1 MEEKKKEESHLEF
14 IAEAEEII
22 ELVSKNLITLEKSQ
36 GKPPQPDVVNAIFRG
51 VHTLKGIAGMMGFSN
66 VTEFS
71 HTLENLLDAIRM
83 GKLPLSGAVIKLLFE
98 SVDNL
103 RKLLE
108 RVSKEGNDSL
118 DISRLLSDL
127 ENILKKGP
135 EDNVKLGLEEL
146 DLGHNFLKVLTEY
159 ETHRL
164 EENIRLGANIY
175 EVTAGFNLETFDK
188 DLSDI
193 NSTISTFGEVITT
206 LPTSGASPEV
216 GIEFRLIIGTKE
228 DYNYVSSLLSS
239 NKVKVKEIRYD
250 KKKDKKIK
258 GEEREE
264 AEAQAQAEDLP
275 SSVKSLSMT
284 VRVNINRLDKLLNIV
299 GELLLNKAVI
309 SHISRD
315 LRNMQGLTDTAIE
328 LDKAARTLDKKLN
341 ELQEGLTE
349 VRMVPISSL
358 FDRLTRMIRKL
369 SRESGKI
376 IDIRIFGEDTELDRL
391 MVEEIADPLMHIIRN
406 AIDHG
411 IESQE
416 ERIKAGKK
424 EIGTIRLSA
433 KQKGNHVVIEVEDD
447 GGGIDFRKVREK
459 GVEKRLIGAN
469 TPFTEKEAID
479 LLFTPGFSTSK
490 TVTEISGRGVG
501 LDVVKKNLVKLNGTI
516 DIETEVKKG
525 TKFILTLPI
534 TLIIL
539 KALIVQVGSEVYALP
554 INSVSESMSITSRDI
569 QTVERREM
577 IKLREKTLPILR
589 LDEAFEMK
597 SRKGG
602 NEKMYVVVV
611 GSGNRRIG
619 FVVDALLGQQEIV
632 IKSIGKALSRV
643 RGIAGATEL
652 GSRKTILVL
661 DVGVLIEE
669 AIEGY
674 KVKEEKIAS
683 LA

>member
-1 MEEKKKEESHLEF
+1 MEEKKKEQSHLEF

-22 ELVSKNLITLEKSQ
+22 ELISKNLITLEKSQ

-51 VHTLKGIAGMMGFSN
+51 VHTLKGIAGMMGFN
-66 VTEFS
+66 NITEFS
-71 HTLENLLDAIRM
+71 HALENLLDAIRM

-103 RKLLE
+103 RNLLE
-108 RVSKEGNDSL
+108 KVSKEGNDNL
-118 DISRLLSDL
+118 DIVELLSDL

-135 EDNVKLGLEEL
+135 EDDAKHRLEEL
-146 DLGHNFLKVLTEY
+146 DLDQNILKVLTEY

-206 LPTSGASPEV
+206 LPTSGVSPEV

-228 DYNYVSSLLSS
+228 DYSYVSSLLSS
-239 NKVKVKEIRYD
+239 NRIKVREIRYD
-250 KKKDKKIK
+250 RKKEKKIK
-258 GEEREE
+258 GEE
-264 AEAQAQAEDLP
+264 AKAQAEDTP
-275 SSVKSLSMT
+275 TSVKSLSMT

-299 GELLLNKAVI
+299 GELLLNKAII
-309 SHISRD
+309 SHISKD

-328 LDKAARTLDKKLN
+328 LEKAARTLDKKLN

-349 VRMVPISSL
+349 VRMVPISNL

-424 EIGTIRLSA
+424 EIGTVKLSA
-433 KQKGNHVVIEVEDD
+433 MQKGNHVVIEVEDD
-447 GGGIDFRKVREK
+447 GGGIDFEKVREK
-459 GVEKRLIGAN
+459 AVEKGLIGAN
-469 TPFTEKEAID
+469 TAIAEKEAVD
-479 LLFTPGFSTSK
+479 LLFAPGFSTSK

-501 LDVVKKNLVKLNGTI
+501 LDVVRKNLVRLNGII
-516 DIETEVKKG
+516 DIETEMKKG
-525 TKFILTLPI
+525 SKFILTLPI
-534 TLIIL
+534 TLMIL
-539 KALIVQVGSEVYALP
+539 KALIVQVGSEIYALP
-554 INSVSESMSITSRDI
+554 INSVSESMRITSRDI
-569 QTVERREM
+569 QTVERREV
-577 IKLREKTLPILR
+577 IKLREKTLSILR

-597 SRKGG
+597 SRRGS
-602 NEKMYVVVV
+602 NEKVYVVVV
-611 GSGNRRIG
+611 GSGSRRIG
-619 FVVDALLGQQEIV
+619 FVVDSLLGQQEIV
-632 IKSIGKALSRV
+632 IKSIGKALSSI

-674 KVKEEKIAS
+674 KDIRVKRRE
-683 LA
+683 

>member
-22 ELVSKNLITLEKSQ
+22 ELISKNLITLEKSQ

-51 VHTLKGIAGMMGFSN
+51 VHTLKGIAGMMGFN
-66 VTEFS
+66 NITEFS

-103 RKLLE
+103 RNLLE
-108 RVSKEGNDSL
+108 RVSKEGNDNL
-118 DISRLLSDL
+118 DIAKLLSNL

-135 EDNVKLGLEEL
+135 EDDAKHRLEEL
-146 DLGHNFLKVLTEY
+146 DLDPNILKVLTEY

-206 LPTSGASPEV
+206 LPTSGASPDV

-228 DYNYVSSLLSS
+228 DYSYVSSLLSS
-239 NKVKVKEIRYD
+239 NRVKVKEMRYER
-250 KKKDKKIK
+250 KKEKKIK

-264 AEAQAQAEDLP
+264 AEAQTEDLP

-299 GELLLNKAVI
+299 GELLLNKAII
-309 SHISRD
+309 SHISKD

-328 LDKAARTLDKKLN
+328 LEKAVRTLDKKLN

-424 EIGTIRLSA
+424 EIGTVRLSA
-433 KQKGNHVVIEVEDD
+433 MQKGNHVVIEVEDD
-447 GGGIDFRKVREK
+447 GSGIDFKKVKEKAVEK
-459 GVEKRLIGAN
+459 GLIGAN
-469 TPFTEKEAID
+469 THFTEKEAID

-501 LDVVKKNLVKLNGTI
+501 LDVVRKNLVKLNGII

-525 TKFILTLPI
+525 TKFMLTLPI

-539 KALIVQVGSEVYALP
+539 KALIVQVGSEIYALP
-554 INSVSESMSITSRDI
+554 INSVSESIRITSRDI
-569 QTVERREM
+569 QTVERREV

-597 SRKGG
+597 SRRGS
-602 NEKMYVVVV
+602 NEKVYVVVV
-611 GSGNRRIG
+611 GSGSRRIG
-619 FVVDALLGQQEIV
+619 FVVDSLLGQQEIV
-632 IKSIGKALSRV
+632 IKSIGKALSSI

-674 KVKEEKIAS
+674 KGKEERITS